1 VERAGRPE
9 ATRELPLHA
18 PRPLGLRVIALFKL
32 SSSVVLFAVAL
43 GAFQLMHTAGVAQLA
58 HWINILQAD
67 PDEHILLG
75 LLVQLSLVAPRTLQA
90 VSVGTLVYAA
100 LLLTEG
106 VGLWLRQRWAEYFTV
121 IVTASFIPLELYE
134 VVRHL
139 SGVNLAV
146 LASNVAIV
154 AYLLTRLA
162 WAWRTLT

>member
-1 VERAGRPE
+1 MRDGLE

-18 PRPLGLRVIALFKL
+18 PRPLGLRVISLFKL

-43 GAFQLMHTAGVAQLA
+43 GAFQLMHTAGAAQLA

-134 VVRHL
+134 VMRHL
-139 SGVNLAV
+139 SGVNLVV

-162 WAWRTLT
+162 WSWRTLT